1 MTTPNPPASSVSWK
15 YQAMALLGE
24 EGFPRAFGLEEFEK
38 ALHEKGFTPSRSTLN
53 RVIREWAAA
62 GLIRRVAQGV
72 FLNMQA
78 FPQPIAQEATPIL
91 RPGAI
96 VSLGTVLG
104 DAGVLNNPTPW
115 VMAVLPAHG
124 VTRHATHL
132 DSVPGVVFKFAYMQ
146 PRLVPSHT
154 SDWAS
159 DAYEA
164 RTRVPTATPEKAL
177 LDWIYLS
184 SVGASAARWRLPASH
199 DIDMDYLDEGRLSRL
214 SERMGLQSE
223 LAQFQE
229 SLQRAVPSIKIRR
242 PRR

>member
-1 MTTPNPPASSVSWK
+1 MTSSHSPPSKTSWK
-15 YQAMALLGE
+15 YQAIAALSE
-24 EGFPRAFGLEEFEK
+24 EGFPRAFGAKELTEAMAKRGWEPSHMTLYR
-38 ALHEKGFTPSRSTLN
+38 ALS
-53 RVIREWAAA
+53 EWETA
-62 GLIRRVAQGV
+62 GLVKKVARGV

-78 FPQPIAQEATPIL
+78 FPQPSPQEAAPLL

-115 VMAVLPAHG
+115 VMAVLPAAKN
-124 VTRHATHL
+124 VRHSTQVN
-132 DSVPGVVFKFAYMQ
+132 SVPGFMFKFAYIQ
-146 PRLVPSHT
+146 PSIYSSPDE
-154 SDWAS
+154 DWAA
-159 DAYEA
+159 DAYQA
-164 RTRVPTATPEKAL
+164 RARVPTATPEKAL

-199 DIDMDYLDEGRLSRL
+199 DIDMDYLDDARLTRL

-223 LAQFQE
+223 LAQFKS
-229 SLQRAVPSIKIRR
+229 SLQSSPTIRVRR